1 MIIIKSTNNLFPQ
14 PYKSPGS
21 LNFGKPF
28 SPAKKVISV
37 LSVPKSNIDRQA
49 LLETIGDLTVQRL
62 ASVAERI
69 SYCAITGHNEE
80 SGYYFGEYG
89 SYRFESGK
97 TIVNFFEN
105 NLPIATLSEFGIR
118 LRRYLKGNLYSG
130 SLANKKDVL
139 DCLQARAFND
149 VDKIHFNEGVQSG
162 INTNE
167 VIELSENPAELK
179 QAILAY
185 IDCIK

>member
-1 MIIIKSTNNLFPQ
+1 M
-14 PYKSPGS
+14 
-21 LNFGKPF
+21 
-28 SPAKKVISV
+28 
-37 LSVPKSNIDRQA
+37 
-49 LLETIGDLTVQRL
+49 
-62 ASVAERI
+62 
-69 SYCAITGHNEE
+69 
-80 SGYYFGEYG
+80 
-89 SYRFESGK
+89 
-97 TIVNFFEN
+97 
-105 NLPIATLSEFGIR
+105 PIATLSEFGIR
-118 LRRYLKGNLYSG
+118 LRRYLKSNLYSG